1 MTIYFCPLLTQLNT
15 DIASFRHPAIH
26 LQYMEICLR
35 HASLFEHQT
44 QYIPKVLENFVRFVH
59 SDHIKVRARSWHL
72 FLRFVKALRAPLGTV
87 SETVVGA
94 ISDLLNIRA
103 EVSEDS
109 SNDDMSSN
117 QNSQSA
123 DTLFASQLFLF
134 EAIGVLASAPSVAAD
149 VQVRLA
155 QATIAPLSSD
165 IEKHVSLAIGGDERA
180 ALQIHHSV
188 MALGTVARGFSDW
201 VPGTSG
207 SPVLERV
214 SDEFMRACE
223 PILMALGSL
232 KSSMTI
238 RTAARF
244 AFARMIGVLGF
255 KVLQQL
261 PSWIDG
267 FLAEN
272 STKDEMATFLRLL
285 AQVIFGFK
293 TQILDILDTL
303 LTPLLQRIF
312 ASFAEPT
319 TGTDDEIQLGELRR
333 EYLNFLIVLL
343 SNNLESILVS
353 PRNQAIFD
361 TIVSTIEHF
370 ARDTS
375 EHPDAKLAT
384 SVLTRMASV
393 WGGPNITDPL
403 DSTTSPAPSLPG
415 FDQFMMTRFS
425 ALTWG
430 VMTNPAFDPKDPQAN
445 RVVGEI
451 ATLQQTI
458 LAKTGRNY
466 LTYLREVELRN
477 LGLPGQAID
486 SYLTALLSAD
496 PKRFKTFLLQFLQQS
511 RGG

>member
-1 MTIYFCPLLTQLNT
+1 ML
-15 DIASFRHPAIH
+15 DIASYPHPAIH

-35 HASLFEHQT
+35 HASLFEQQT
-44 QYIPKVLENFVRFVH
+44 QYIPRVLEDFVRFVH

-72 FLRFVKALRAPLGTV
+72 FLRFVRTLRAPLGNV
-87 SETVVGA
+87 SETVVSA
-94 ISDLLNIRA
+94 ISDLLVIRA
-103 EVSEDS
+103 EISEDS

-117 QNSQSA
+117 QDSQSA
-123 DTLFASQLFLF
+123 DTLFASQLYLF
-134 EAIGVLASAPSVAAD
+134 EAIGCLASASSVSPD

-155 QATIAPLSSD
+155 QTTISPLSAD
-165 IEKHVSLAIGGDERA
+165 IQKHVSSAVSGDERA
-180 ALQIHHSV
+180 SLQIHHSI
-188 MALGTVARGFSDW
+188 MALGTLARGFSDW
-201 VPGTSG
+201 VPGTAG
-207 SPVLERV
+207 TPVLESV
-214 SDEFMRACE
+214 SQEFMHACE

-232 KSSMTI
+232 KSSMTV

-261 PSWIDG
+261 PSWIEG

-285 AQVIFGFK
+285 DQVIFGFK

-312 ASFAEPT
+312 SSFSEPT

-333 EYLNFLIVLL
+333 EYLNFLLVVL
-343 SNNLESILVS
+343 SNDLADVLVS

-384 SVLTRMASV
+384 SVLTKMASV
-393 WGGPNITDPL
+393 WGGPSITDPANNATNP
-403 DSTTSPAPSLPG
+403 SPSLPG
-415 FDQFMMTRFS
+415 FDRFMISRFS
-425 ALTWG
+425 ALTWTL
-430 VMTNPAFDPKDPQAN
+430 MTNPAFEPKDAQAN

-451 ATLQQTI
+451 ASLQQTI
-458 LAKTGRNY
+458 LAKTGQQY
-466 LTYLREVELRN
+466 LTYLRDVELRN
-477 LGLPGQAID
+477 LGLQDPAID
-486 SYLTALLSAD
+486 SYLTALMSCDA
-496 PKRFKTFLLQFLQQS
+496 KRFKTFLLQFLQQS
-511 RGG
+511 RGGG